1 MYMIGEPVKL
11 SEVVKL
17 PQDIVE
23 VRADEGDYIGEDGL
37 LHCGK
42 CRGKKQTR
50 LPASDFTD
58 GKEIV
63 VRCLCKCQVE
73 ENKRREDMERIEC
86 LKNRSL
92 IDGKLREVRLHSFQ
106 KDQDNQKVYAL
117 AEKYVERF
125 EEMYEKRQ
133 GILLWGTVGTGKS
146 FTAACIANELID
158 RMVPVIMTSF
168 VKILQNIQGNS
179 EREKIFMNCL
189 NDARLLIIDD
199 LGTERNTD
207 YALEKVYNI
216 IDSRYRAGKP
226 LILTTNMT
234 VKEMQE
240 NTDIR
245 YKRIYDRIFEM
256 CFPVRVPG
264 RSWREKEAA
273 KRFDEMK
280 KLMEE

>member
-1 MYMIGEPVKL
+1 M
-11 SEVVKL
+11 
-17 PQDIVE
+17 
-23 VRADEGDYIGEDGL
+23 
-37 LHCGK
+37 
-42 CRGKKQTR
+42 
-50 LPASDFTD
+50 
-58 GKEIV
+58 V
-63 VRCLCKCQVE
+63 VRCICKCQVE
-73 ENKRREDMERIEC
+73 ENKRKEEAEERRKAMERIER
-86 LKNRSL
+86 LKNSSL
-92 IDGKLREVRLHSFQ
+92 IDNKLREVRLRSFQ
-106 KDQDNQKVYAL
+106 IDQDNQKVYAL

-125 EEMYEKRQ
+125 KEMYERKQ
-133 GILLWGTVGTGKS
+133 GILLWGAVGTGKS
-146 FTAACIANELID
+146 FTAACIANELMD

-168 VKILQNIQGNS
+168 VKILQNIQGNP
-179 EREKIFMNCL
+179 EEEKIFMNRL
-189 NDARLLIIDD
+189 NDARLLI
-199 LGTERNTD
+199 NTD

-234 VKEMQE
+234 IKEMQQ

-264 RSWREKEAA
+264 MSWREKEAA

>member
-17 PQDIVE
+17 PQDVVE
-23 VRADEGDYIGEDGL
+23 VQADEGDYIGDDGL

-73 ENKRREDMERIEC
+73 ENKRKEEAEERRKAMERIER
-86 LKNRSL
+86 LRNSSL
-92 IDGKLREVRLHSFQ
+92 IDDKLREVRLRSFQ

-125 EEMYEKRQ
+125 EEMYQKRQ

-168 VKILQNIQGNS
+168 VKILQNIQGNP
-179 EREKIFMNCL
+179 EEEKIFMRTRTGWN
-189 NDARLLIIDD
+189 
-199 LGTERNTD
+199 G
-207 YALEKVYNI
+207 
-216 IDSRYRAGKP
+216 G
-226 LILTTNMT
+226 
-234 VKEMQE
+234 
-240 NTDIR
+240 
-245 YKRIYDRIFEM
+245 
-256 CFPVRVPG
+256 VR
-264 RSWREKEAA
+264 R
-273 KRFDEMK
+273 
-280 KLMEE
+280 